1 MMPALYPIGV
11 VIPTYNRPDVLR
23 LCLERLEQQTWKDF
37 EVIVV
42 DDGSADATR
51 AALEE
56 YAAGSPLALRCVR
69 QENSGPARARNLA
82 ASLLR
87 SEVCLLI
94 GDDIL
99 ASSNFVEEHL
109 AFHRQ
114 NPSPKAVGL
123 GLTRWC
129 EQGQTVTPF
138 MRWLDTDGVQFAYG
152 ALLNGAAPSWRHFY
166 TSNLSLKTK
175 LVRQHPFNE
184 SFRKAAME
192 DAELA
197 YRLEQQHMLQ
207 LEFLPNAVAEHIH
220 PTTVEQACRRM
231 LAVGAAAHH
240 LHQIW
245 PELEKPPSSPGLR
258 ARLGSFLGDETLI
271 LPALR
276 HAAALAT
283 RFRCPNPFLLKV
295 LLLHF
300 ATGYR
305 KAMSR
310 RTPNQVM

>member
-1 MMPALYPIGV
+1 MMPARYPIGV

-37 EVIVV
+37 EVLVV
-42 DDGSADATR
+42 DDGSADATG
-51 AALEE
+51 AVLKE
-56 YAAGSPLALRCVR
+56 YDAGSPLTLRCVR

-82 ASLLR
+82 ASLLH

-99 ASSNFVEEHL
+99 ASPHFVEEHL

-114 NPSPKAVGL
+114 NPSLKAAAL

-152 ALLNGAAPSWRHFY
+152 ALLNGAPPTWRHFY
-166 TSNLSLKTK
+166 TSNLSLKTD
-175 LVRQHPFNE
+175 LLRGNRFDE
-184 SFRKAAME
+184 SFHAYGME
-192 DAELA
+192 DMELG
-197 YRLEQQHMLQ
+197 YRLDRQHMLG
-207 LEFLPNAVAEHIH
+207 LKFLPNAVAEHIH

-231 LAVGAAAHH
+231 LAVGAAAHR

-245 PELEKPPSSPGLR
+245 PELEPPPPSTGPR
-258 ARLGSFLGDETLI
+258 ARLRSFLGDATLI

-276 HAAALAT
+276 RAAALAT

-305 KAMSR
+305 KAASG
-310 RTPNQVM
+310 V